1 VRRQRARLRKP
12 ARMDDSYIS
21 HTLQINSPHMKGV
34 TSIRLIER
42 KHADSEGGAPPDTLH
57 EAYAVASTLL
67 MNVAGVPPQD
77 LAQWAIDARPLCV
90 LWTKRAGLAPH
101 PCGRAGPRIVHALS
115 LGVDMEPTLATR
127 LHARDELEKRVASL
141 NEDDERGA
149 GAEENAAAMSRYA
162 TWFHINLKPT

>member
-1 VRRQRARLRKP
+1 
-12 ARMDDSYIS
+12 M
-21 HTLQINSPHMKGV
+21 

-42 KHADSEGGAPPDTLH
+42 KHADSEGGAPPDNYTRRTR
-57 EAYAVASTLL
+57 S
-67 MNVAGVPPQD
+67 P
-77 LAQWAIDARPLCV
+77 RRCCV
-90 LWTKRAGLAPH
+90 LMRISGGCAPRIWPSGPSTQDRCVCFGRSAQGLRLIH
-101 PCGRAGPRIVHALS
+101 VDGPRIVHALS

-127 LHARDELEKRVASL
+127 LHARDEPEKRVTSL